1 MKNQDRKYKFNF
13 LLIDQDIRLVD
24 QNVIEWR
31 FINIGEVD
39 AMLNNNLLLQ
49 GSNPNTNLFRVF
61 DENMKTDQ
69 KTAQS
74 YLVVFDKTAN
84 PTAVK
89 KIQVIQKIEVFD

>member
-1 MKNQDRKYKFNF
+1 MVKDRKYKFNF
-13 LLIDQDIRLVD
+13 LLIDQDVRLVD

-39 AMLNNNLLLQ
+39 AMINNNFLLQ
-49 GSNPNTNLFRVF
+49 GSNPISNIQRVF

-74 YLVVFDKTAN
+74 YNIVFDQNAIENAKR
-84 PTAVK
+84 
-89 KIQVIQKIEVFD
+89 KIQVVQKIEVFDK

>member
-1 MKNQDRKYKFNF
+1 MVKDRKYKFNF
-13 LLIDQDIRLVD
+13 LLIDQDVRLVD

-39 AMLNNNLLLQ
+39 AMINNNFLLQ
-49 GSNPNTNLFRVF
+49 GSNPISNIQRVF

-74 YLVVFDKTAN
+74 YNIVFDQNAIENAKR
-84 PTAVK
+84 
-89 KIQVIQKIEVFD
+89 KIQIVQKIEVFDK

>member
-1 MKNQDRKYKFNF
+1 MKNEDRKFKFNF

-24 QNVIEWR
+24 QNVIEYR
-31 FINIGEVD
+31 FVNIGKVD
-39 AMLNNNLLLQ
+39 AVLNNNFLLQ
-49 GSNPNTNLFRVF
+49 SNNPTTNLQKTF

-74 YLVVFDKTAN
+74 YSIVFDKNAIATE
-84 PTAVK
+84 K

>member
-1 MKNQDRKYKFNF
+1 MTKDRKYKFNF
-13 LLIDQDIRLVD
+13 LLIDQDVRLVD

-39 AMLNNNLLLQ
+39 AVINNNFLLEAPKL
-49 GSNPNTNLFRVF
+49 SLFANTIY
-61 DENMKTDQ
+61 DENLKTNQ

-74 YLVVFDKTAN
+74 YSIVFKKNTQRI
-84 PTAVK
+84 P